1 MLIPFIKSTTL
12 HNEVTHSPIGK
23 DLFYRLANTT
33 NFPAFPPRVGFA
45 QVVGA
50 LGEDVV
56 GHRTVYRS
64 PSASVASMHT
74 QSLKV
79 REYHTFASTRT
90 V

>member
-23 DLFYRLANTT
+23 DLFYQLANTT
-33 NFPAFPPRVGFA
+33 NFPAFLPRVGFA

-56 GHRTVYRS
+56 GPQDGVQIAFRLGGEHANPV
-64 PSASVASMHT
+64 P
-74 QSLKV
+74 QGP
-79 REYHTFASTRT
+79 
-90 V
+90 